1 MIGGNVSRSRL
12 SSNVYGKDNI
22 AKYIFC
28 VNYEKIK
35 IFPNMNVHR
44 RYAKKLMSKWIITFA
59 CNG

>member
-22 AKYIFC
+22 AQKHKYIFC

-35 IFPNMNVHR
+35 IFPNMNVP
-44 RYAKKLMSKWIITFA
+44 
-59 CNG
+59 